1 MRFDKTKDPAALA
14 DKEPCRVRR
23 LAMNGVAVVE
33 RDGGTF
39 LAATDGRALT
49 LVRCTMDDGDN
60 ARGVYPGAA
69 FTAARKSARRKT
81 EARVVL
87 NGAAYVD
94 ADGAHTEFAKVDG
107 TFPDVAGIVPKGEPE
122 HVLRVDAAYL
132 ARMQKALGADGVEI
146 RDHGDGRP
154 LAIVPIYLAGG
165 SGGTDDGS
173 LGVLM
178 PIGGGA

>member
-23 LAMNGVAVVE
+23 SAMNGVAVVE

-49 LVRCTMDDGDN
+49 LIRCTMDDGDN
-60 ARGVYPGAA
+60 ARGVYPLAA
-69 FTAARKSARRKT
+69 FAAARKAARRKA
-81 EARVVL
+81 EACVVL

-94 ADGAHTEFAKVDG
+94 SDGAHTEFAKVDG
-107 TFPDVAGIVPKGEPE
+107 TFPDVGSVVPTGEP
-122 HVLRVDAAYL
+122 VRTLRLDADYL
-132 ARMQKALGADGVEI
+132 ARIQKALGADGVEI
-146 RDHGDGRP
+146 RMHGDDDDALP
-154 LAIVPIYLAGG
+154 LTIVPIYLHGG
-165 SGGTDDGS
+165 QADGS